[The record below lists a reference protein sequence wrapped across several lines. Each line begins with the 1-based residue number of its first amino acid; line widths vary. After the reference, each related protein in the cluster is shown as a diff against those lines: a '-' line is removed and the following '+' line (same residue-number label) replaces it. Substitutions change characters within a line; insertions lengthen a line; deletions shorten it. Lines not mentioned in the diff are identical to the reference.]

1 MNLFLLNKVFVAV
14 SKPKAKGNKT
24 GFILY
29 ASDLPPL
36 NSRAKIKTYFN
47 FFSTLGLD

>member
-1 MNLFLLNKVFVAV
+1 MNLFLLTKVFVAA
-14 SKPKAKGNKT
+14 SKPKAKRNKS

-29 ASDLPPL
+29 ASELPPL
-36 NSRAKIKTYFN
+36 NSRAKNKTHFY